1 MALMLRM
8 AGIPSRVAA
17 GFAPGSY
24 NRDSG
29 EYRVRDLD
37 AHSWVE
43 VYFNGIGWVTF
54 DPTPAASPAE
64 LQAADVAT
72 SSPNS
77 SAINGDR
84 GGAAA
89 ELRGRSA
96 ARAQGE
102 DSGGGVSA
110 WLLLPLLLV
119 AGAALAA
126 WRMLRR
132 SRQLDP
138 EQLVEAQLEELRR
151 ALRWLDW
158 EVPTTTTLLGLERR
172 LGRTAGPV
180 AGRYAAA
187 LRAHRYDPEAPEG
200 PTLQERR
207 GLRRDLTAR
216 AGLKGRVIGLI
227 AIPPG
232 GPRPAGSRF

>member
-1 MALMLRM
+1 
-8 AGIPSRVAA
+8 
-17 GFAPGSY
+17 
-24 NRDSG
+24 
-29 EYRVRDLD
+29 
-37 AHSWVE
+37 
-43 VYFNGIGWVTF
+43 
-54 DPTPAASPAE
+54 
-64 LQAADVAT
+64 
-72 SSPNS
+72 
-77 SAINGDR
+77 
-84 GGAAA
+84 
-89 ELRGRSA
+89 
-96 ARAQGE
+96 
-102 DSGGGVSA
+102 
-110 WLLLPLLLV
+110 
-119 AGAALAA
+119 
-126 WRMLRR
+126 MLRR

-138 EQLVEAQLEELRR
+138 EQLVEAQLDELRR

-172 LGRTAGPV
+172 LRRTAGPV

-232 GPRPAGSRF
+232 GPRPAGQPLLDSSKETGLQQVA

>member
-1 MALMLRM
+1 MYRIRRPRGLPAASPDEAVHAIERFLDRNYTYSEKPRPAQYPLNAFLFRDKFGYCQQFSGAMALMLRM

-72 SSPNS
+72 SSRNS
-77 SAINGDR
+77 SAVT
-84 GGAAA
+84 GARAGVAA

-96 ARAQGE
+96 ARAPGQA
-102 DSGGGVSA
+102 SGGGVSA
-110 WLLLPLLLV
+110 WLLLPLLL
-119 AGAALAA
+119 
-126 WRMLRR
+126 
-132 SRQLDP
+132 
-138 EQLVEAQLEELRR
+138 
-151 ALRWLDW
+151 
-158 EVPTTTTLLGLERR
+158 
-172 LGRTAGPV
+172 
-180 AGRYAAA
+180 
-187 LRAHRYDPEAPEG
+187 
-200 PTLQERR
+200 
-207 GLRRDLTAR
+207 
-216 AGLKGRVIGLI
+216 
-227 AIPPG
+227 
-232 GPRPAGSRF
+232 